1 MKNTDIIIVG
11 AGIAGLV
18 AARELSRAGKQVLL
32 LEARNRCGGRIHT
45 LADHEFPVTAETGA
59 EFIHGKLP
67 ATMRLLDEYKIAYTQ
82 IEGDNWSVSNGVFNR
97 SEKLISGYE
106 DELREK
112 LRALPRDMTV
122 QQFLD
127 TYFAAPEYLQLH
139 TEVTRFVEG
148 YDGADAERAS
158 AFALRKELTEV
169 EEWKQYRVKGGF
181 TQLIT
186 ALEKDC
192 RDAGCEFRMNTEVTS
207 IHWAKEDVRVNC
219 TRETFHAQAALIT
232 VPLGLLQTGVP
243 QLVPPLPEKQ
253 EAVQQLGFGEVIK
266 ILLCFRE
273 RFWAGSKTKERLG
286 VDLAQASFL
295 FSDAVVPTWWTQY
308 PEQSTL
314 LTGWLA
320 GSAARKRRYY
330 SEEDIYKEAIGSLAY
345 LFKMSEQHLFLQV
358 RCRKIIHWSQE
369 NYTRGA
375 YTYSTVNG
383 ENQIAVLGRPV
394 DNTLFFAGETFAP
407 EAGIGLVES
416 AIESGLY
423 TAKQMLLRDQRARQ
437 S

>member
-1 MKNTDIIIVG
+1 MKNAEIIIVG

-18 AARELSRAGKQVLL
+18 AARELSKAGKKVLI

-45 LADHEFPVTAETGA
+45 LAQHEFPVVAETGA

-67 ATMRLLDEYKIAYTQ
+67 ATTGLLAEYKIPYTQ
-82 IEGDNWSVSNGVFNR
+82 IEGDVWRVVNGAYER
-97 SEKLISGYE
+97 SEKMITEYE
-106 DELREK
+106 DELKSK
-112 LRALPRDMTV
+112 LRALSHDMPV

-127 TYFAAPEYLQLH
+127 TYFSAPEYLHLQND
-139 TEVTRFVEG
+139 VTRFVEG
-148 YDGADAERAS
+148 YDGADVDRSS
-158 AFALRKELTEV
+158 AFALRKELEEV
-169 EEWKQYRVKGGF
+169 EEWKQYRVPGGF
-181 TQLIT
+181 SQLVA

-192 RDAGCEFRMNTEVTS
+192 RDTGCEFRMDTEVTS
-207 IHWAKEDVRVNC
+207 VHWSKGDVRVNC
-219 TRETFHAQAALIT
+219 TRETFHAHAALIT
-232 VPLGLLQTGVP
+232 VPLGLLQTGIP
-243 QLVPPLPEKQ
+243 QFVPPLPEKQ
-253 EAVQQLGFGEVIK
+253 HAVRQLGFGEVIK

-273 RFWAGSKTKERLG
+273 RFWTSAQTKERLG
-286 VDLAQASFL
+286 VDLEKASFI

-330 SEEDIYKEAIGSLAY
+330 SEEDIYKEAIGSLSY
-345 LFKMSEQHLFLQV
+345 IFRISEQHLFLQV

-383 ENQIAVLGRPV
+383 DNNIAVLGRPV
-394 DNTLFFAGETFAP
+394 ENTLFFAGETFAP
-407 EAGIGLVES
+407 DAGIGLVES

-423 TAKQMLLRDQRARQ
+423 TARQMNLRA
-437 S
+437 SSA